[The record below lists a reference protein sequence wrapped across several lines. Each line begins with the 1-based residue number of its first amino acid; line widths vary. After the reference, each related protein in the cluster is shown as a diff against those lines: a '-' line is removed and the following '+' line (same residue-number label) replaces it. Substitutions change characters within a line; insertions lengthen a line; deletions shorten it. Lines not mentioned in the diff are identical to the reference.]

1 MTKDKN
7 RQANQV
13 LADMEFFDY
22 LKEKVG
28 DRKTKTG
35 AYHDL
40 LEKCAAGF
48 VAPFLKNHEYVLQ
61 ADQCHVTIT
70 DLAVEWHWHRA
81 TVRTFL
87 DKLEDMGHIHRTRFA
102 KSVVITMAFNKC
114 DIGNTTAPYNDQAR
128 TRPSDEM
135 DVALSKWITGNLSDL
150 QMGDICE
157 QYYGVLLKQAADG
170 SHADGFGNETFPADK
185 STDGLN
191 QELVERI
198 AMAAL
203 KRTIRNSRFDNPA
216 AFIDFFNRKLAG
228 DWSSLLEASRKTAQM
243 LLFGEDGIADDASGE
258 EETLLA
264 LRKPFKALL
273 AEYLER
279 TLPIL

>member
-87 DKLEDMGHIHRTRFA
+87 DKLEDMGHIHRTRL
-102 KSVVITMAFNKC
+102 
-114 DIGNTTAPYNDQAR
+114 APYNGQAK
-128 TRPSDEM
+128 TRPSDEL
-135 DVALSKWITGNLSDL
+135 DVALSKWITGNLSDS
-150 QMGDICE
+150 QMGNICE
-157 QYYGVLLKQAADG
+157 QYHGVQLKQFADG
-170 SHADGFGNETFPADK
+170 SHADGFGNETSPADK
-185 STDGLN
+185 STDGLT

-198 AMAAL
+198 AVAAL
-203 KRTIRNSRFDNPA
+203 KRTIRNSRFDNPS
-216 AFIDFFNRKLAG
+216 AFIDFFNRKLTG

-243 LLFGEDGIADDASGE
+243 VLSGGDGIADDGSAE
-258 EETLLA
+258 KETLLA

-273 AEYLER
+273 AKYQER
-279 TLPIL
+279 ILPIL

>member
-7 RQANQV
+7 RQSNQV

-28 DRKTKTG
+28 ERKTKTG

-40 LEKCAAGF
+40 LEKCTAGF
-48 VAPFLKNHEYVLQ
+48 VASFLKNHEYVLQ

-87 DKLEDMGHIHRTRFA
+87 DKLEDMGHIHRN
-102 KSVVITMAFNKC
+102 KSG
-114 DIGNTTAPYNDQAR
+114 IGNTTAPYNGQAR

-135 DVALSKWITGNLSDL
+135 DVALSKWISGNLSDSE
-150 QMGDICE
+150 MGDICE
-157 QYYGVLLKQAADG
+157 QYHGVQLKQAADG
-170 SHADGFGNETFPADK
+170 SHTDGFGNETSPADK
-185 STDGLN
+185 STDGLT

-198 AMAAL
+198 AVAAL
-203 KRTIRNSRFDNPA
+203 KRAIRNSHFDNPS
-216 AFIDFFNRKLAG
+216 AFIDFFNRKLTG
-228 DWSSLLEASRKTAQM
+228 DWSSLLGASKKTAQM
-243 LLFGEDGIADDASGE
+243 VLFGEDGIADDGSAE
-258 EETLLA
+258 KETLLA
-264 LRKPFKALL
+264 LRKPFTALW
-273 AEYLER
+273 AKYQER
-279 TLPIL
+279 YSDLL

>member
-40 LEKCAAGF
+40 LEKCATGF
-48 VAPFLKNHEYVLQ
+48 VAPFLKNHEYVLH

-87 DKLEDMGHIHRTRFA
+87 DKLEDMGHIHRTRFV
-102 KSVVITMAFNKC
+102 KSVVITMVFNKSG
-114 DIGNTTAPYNDQAR
+114 IGNTTAPYNGQAR
-128 TRPSDEM
+128 TLTSDEM
-135 DVALSKWITGNLSDL
+135 DVALAKWITGNLSDS

-157 QYYGVLLKQAADG
+157 QYHGVQLKQVVDV
-170 SHADGFGNETFPADK
+170 SHADGFGNETSPADK
-185 STDGLN
+185 LTDGLT

-198 AMAAL
+198 AVAAL
-203 KRTIRNSRFDNPA
+203 KRVIRNSRFDNPS
-216 AFIDFFNRKLAG
+216 AFIDFFNRKLTG
-228 DWSSLLEASRKTAQM
+228 DWSSLLGASRKTAQM
-243 LLFGEDGIADDASGE
+243 VLFGENGIADDGSAE
-258 EETLLA
+258 KETLLA
-264 LRKPFKALL
+264 LRKPFTALW
-273 AEYLER
+273 AKYQER
-279 TLPIL
+279 YSDLL

>member
-40 LEKCAAGF
+40 LEKCATGF
-48 VAPFLKNHEYVLQ
+48 VAPFLKNHEYVLH

-102 KSVVITMAFNKC
+102 KSVVITMVFNKS
-114 DIGNTTAPYNDQAR
+114 DIGNTTAPYNGQAR

-135 DVALSKWITGNLSDL
+135 DVALSKWITGNLSDS

-157 QYYGVLLKQAADG
+157 QYHGVQLKQAADG
-170 SHADGFGNETFPADK
+170 SRADGFGNETSPADK
-185 STDGLN
+185 STDGLT

-198 AMAAL
+198 AVAAL
-203 KRTIRNSRFDNPA
+203 KRAIRNSHFDNPS
-216 AFIDFFNRKLAG
+216 AFIDFFNRKLTG
-228 DWSSLLEASRKTAQM
+228 DWSSLLGASRKTAQM
-243 LLFGEDGIADDASGE
+243 VLFGEDGIADDGSGE
-258 EETLLA
+258 KETLLA
-264 LRKPFKALL
+264 LRKPFTALW
-273 AEYLER
+273 AKYQER
-279 TLPIL
+279 YSDQL

>member
-1 MTKDKN
+1 MAKNKN
-7 RQANQV
+7 RQTNQV

-87 DKLEDMGHIHRTRFA
+87 DRLEDMGHIHRTRFA
-102 KSVVITMAFNKC
+102 KSVVITMMFNKS
-114 DIGNTTAPYNDQAR
+114 DIGNTTAPYNGQAR
-128 TRPSDEM
+128 TRPSDELDM
-135 DVALSKWITGNLSDL
+135 ALSRWITGNLSDS

-157 QYYGVLLKQAADG
+157 QYYGVQLKQFADG
-170 SHADGFGNETFPADK
+170 SHADGFGNEISPADK
-185 STDGLN
+185 STEGLTR
-191 QELVERI
+191 ELVERI
-198 AMAAL
+198 AVAAL
-203 KRTIRNSRFDNPA
+203 KRTIRDSRFDTPS
-216 AFIDFFNRKLAG
+216 AFMDFFNRKLTG
-228 DWSSLLEASRKTAQM
+228 DWSSLLEASRKTC
-243 LLFGEDGIADDASGE
+243 LLYTSPSPRDRG
-258 EETLLA
+258 
-264 LRKPFKALL
+264 
-273 AEYLER
+273 
-279 TLPIL
+279 

>member
-102 KSVVITMAFNKC
+102 KSVVITMVFNKS
-114 DIGNTTAPYNDQAR
+114 DIGNITAPYNGQTR

-135 DVALSKWITGNLSDL
+135 DVALSKWITGNLSDS

-157 QYYGVLLKQAADG
+157 QYHGVQLKQAADG
-170 SHADGFGNETFPADK
+170 SRADGFGNETSPADK
-185 STDGLN
+185 STDGFT

-198 AMAAL
+198 AVAAL
-203 KRTIRNSRFDNPA
+203 KRAIRNSRFDNPA
-216 AFIDFFNRKLAG
+216 ALMDFFNRKLAG
-228 DWSSLLEASRKTAQM
+228 DWSSLLGASRKTAQM
-243 LLFGEDGIADDASGE
+243 VLLGEDGIADDGSGE
-258 EETLLA
+258 KETLLA
-264 LRKPFKALL
+264 LRKPFTALW
-273 AEYLER
+273 AKYQER
-279 TLPIL
+279 YSDQL